1 MTEYNFFKL
10 YIMAIFL
17 KVEKNQQEKSI
28 MNKILLTL
36 LCLLTISVFAG
47 TTFASNDATEILNN
61 DYIQISEN
69 SNNDISISE
78 DREISENT
86 KNDISNSESDQTNQA
101 TTTFYDV
108 NNSYTPNNN
117 DLKPSASSNAIG
129 GSFGKNPECGP
140 ICKLNNTNPNNPS
153 DIVGPSNGSKLDIK
167 GPSNGSKLDIKG
179 PKGPKDPKC
188 PLDIKGPSNGS
199 KLDIK
204 GPKGP
209 KLNTKQIELMKF
221 NDILKKH
228 KNETLIMKLQN
239 TSDGRQVIAL
249 YSTSSGLN
257 GAGSSYVGEVGTE
270 LVDILEKEGVFKKMA
285 YGTVWGISKIN
296 ELFGGDE
303 LSDETIWFLATG
315 NLSPSIS
322 MWWDDLTDDIGD
334 WWDDLWD

>member
-1 MTEYNFFKL
+1 
-10 YIMAIFL
+10 
-17 KVEKNQQEKSI
+17 

-69 SNNDISISE
+69 TKMDISISE

-86 KNDISNSESDQTNQA
+86 KNDISNSQSNQTNQA

-117 DLKPSASSNAIG
+117 DLKPSASLNAIG
-129 GSFGKNPECGP
+129 GSFGKNPECCP
-140 ICKLNNTNPNNPS
+140 ICKLNNTDPNNPS
-153 DIVGPSNGSKLDIK
+153 DIVGRATEFNNTNSNSNNSSDIG

-179 PKGPKDPKC
+179 PKDPK
-188 PLDIKGPSNGS
+188 GS
-199 KLDIK
+199 LDIK

-209 KLNTKQIELMKF
+209 KLNTTQIELLKL
-221 NDILKKH
+221 NAILKKH

-249 YSTSSGLN
+249 YTTSSGLN

-285 YGTVWGISKIN
+285 YGTVWGISKIG
-296 ELFGGDE
+296 ELFGGNE
-303 LSDETIWFLATG
+303 LSDNEIWFLATG
-315 NLSPSIS
+315 NLSPSIG
-322 MWWDDLTDDIGD
+322 MWWDDLTDDISEGWDEFTDDIGD